1 MSDGLKAQHR
11 AAIIAALAANDRV
24 ERAVLFGSRAMGT
37 NTITSDVDIAL
48 FGDRLT
54 LTDQAH
60 LAATCDDLPMA
71 QSVDLVLH
79 NTIDNPA
86 LVDHIRTHG
95 VEWYRR
101 GGGGWKEMPFNKAF
115 LVNPSTRLSRDVIY
129 PYVEMSSLNPR
140 YSSVR
145 AVKERTF
152 HGSGSRFMDGDTLM
166 ARITP
171 CLENGKTAR
180 YCAKDKTVVAHG
192 STEFI
197 VVRGRPGI
205 SDSSFAFYMTCSA
218 TVRNFA
224 ISQMTGTS
232 GRQRVPAESLAH
244 LTVRIPPLPE
254 QRAIAHILG
263 TLDDKI
269 ELNRR
274 MNETLEAM
282 AQAIFKDWFVDF
294 GPVRAKVEGREA
306 YLPEDVWGLFPDSFQ
321 ESELGEIPR
330 GWGVCSIGSLL
341 TLERK
346 SLIPGDTPQETFSHY
361 SIPAFDN
368 EMLPAQEMG
377 GNIKSSKYIVSK
389 GTFLV
394 SKLNPKTSR
403 VWLPSASKIL
413 KQICSTEFLVCRP
426 SFSVGVP
433 FSYLLAKSNS
443 VVQRMGDLASRTS
456 NSHQRIQLADFI
468 SLPIIRCNEKLLTF
482 FNASISPLL
491 QKSLE
496 TRKENSLLK
505 KCRDILLPKL
515 LSGEIRIQ
523 DIGFL
528 IKGERS

>member
-54 LTDQAH
+54 LADQAH

-101 GGGGWKEMPFNKAF
+101 GGGEDSIVGGGLGDIAEIVMGQSPPGKSCNEWGKGIPLLNGPTEFGSYHPTPVQFTTDARKVAMTGDILFC
-115 LVNPSTRLSRDVIY
+115 VRGSTTGRMNYADQQYAIGRGIAAIRHKTNSQLQPLIRGII
-129 PYVEMSSLNPR
+129 ETQLSSLLQ
-140 YSSVR
+140 
-145 AVKERTF
+145 AAT
-152 HGSGSRFMDGDTLM
+152 
-166 ARITP
+166 
-171 CLENGKTAR
+171 
-180 YCAKDKTVVAHG
+180 G
-192 STEFI
+192 STFPNVSANQLSNLIIPKITERQMLNI
-197 VVRGRPGI
+197 A
-205 SDSSFAFYMTCSA
+205 DLLKSF
-218 TVRNFA
+218 
-224 ISQMTGTS
+224 
-232 GRQRVPAESLAH
+232 
-244 LTVRIPPLPE
+244 
-254 QRAIAHILG
+254 
-263 TLDDKI
+263 DDKI

-282 AQAIFKDWFVDF
+282 ARAIFKDWFVDF

-443 VVQRMGDLASRTS
+443 VVQRMGDLASGTS

>member
-24 ERAVLFGSRAMGT
+24 ERAVLLGSRAMGT

-79 NTIDNPA
+79 STIDNPV
-86 LVDHIRTHG
+86 LVEHIRTHG

-101 GGGGWKEMPFNKAF
+101 GGGGWKEMSFNKAF
-115 LVNPSTRLSRDVIY
+115 LVNPSTRLSRDVTY
-129 PYVEMSSLNPR
+129 PYVEISSLNPR

-274 MNETLEAM
+274 MNETLEEIAR
-282 AQAIFKDWFVDF
+282 ALFKSWFVDF
-294 GPVRAKVEGREA
+294 DPVRAK
-306 YLPEDVWGLFPDSFQ
+306 
-321 ESELGEIPR
+321 
-330 GWGVCSIGSLL
+330 
-341 TLERK
+341 
-346 SLIPGDTPQETFSHY
+346 
-361 SIPAFDN
+361 
-368 EMLPAQEMG
+368 M
-377 GNIKSSKYIVSK
+377 
-389 GTFLV
+389 
-394 SKLNPKTSR
+394 
-403 VWLPSASKIL
+403 
-413 KQICSTEFLVCRP
+413 
-426 SFSVGVP
+426 
-433 FSYLLAKSNS
+433 
-443 VVQRMGDLASRTS
+443 
-456 NSHQRIQLADFI
+456 
-468 SLPIIRCNEKLLTF
+468 
-482 FNASISPLL
+482 
-491 QKSLE
+491 
-496 TRKENSLLK
+496 
-505 KCRDILLPKL
+505 
-515 LSGEIRIQ
+515 
-523 DIGFL
+523 
-528 IKGERS
+528 

>member
-1 MSDGLKAQHR
+1 MSDGLKTQHR
-11 AAIIAALAANDRV
+11 AAIIAALAANERV
-24 ERAVLFGSRAMGT
+24 ERAVLFGARAMGT

-282 AQAIFKDWFVDF
+282 AQATFKDWFVDF

-330 GWGVCSIGSLL
+330 GWGVCSLNEIMKITMGQSPPGSTYNEIGEGLPFYQGRSDFQFRHPR
-341 TLERK
+341 ERVFC
-346 SLIPGDTPQETFSHY
+346 SEP
-361 SIPAFDN
+361 
-368 EMLPAQEMG
+368 
-377 GNIKSSKYIVSK
+377 
-389 GTFLV
+389 
-394 SKLNPKTSR
+394 SR
-403 VWLPSASKIL
+403 VAPPMATLMSVRAPVGSINMAD
-413 KQICSTEFLVCRP
+413 QICCIGR
-426 SFSVGVP
+426 GVAALQ
-433 FSYLLAKSNS
+433 SINGL
-443 VVQRMGDLASRTS
+443 
-456 NSHQRIQLADFI
+456 NSHAYYLMDSLQDIFKSYNSEGTIFGAINKKDLGAFRVTNCAVIAKAFNETICSIDKRI
-468 SLPIIRCNEKLLTF
+468 SL
-482 FNASISPLL
+482 SISQSNALT
-491 QKSLE
+491 SL
-496 TRKENSLLK
+496 
-505 KCRDILLPKL
+505 RDTLLPKL
-515 LSGEIRIQ
+515 LSGKIRI
-523 DIGFL
+523 DEAE
-528 IKGERS
+528 KAMEVVV

>member
-60 LAATCDDLPMA
+60 LAATCDNLPMA

-152 HGSGSRFMDGDTLM
+152 HNSGSRFMDGDTLM

-306 YLPEDVWGLFPDSFQ
+306 YLPEEIWGLFPDSFQ

-330 GWGVCSIGSLL
+330 GWEFGTISELVDIDPSRKLIKGSIAPYLEMKGVPTSGPTATGVYPKKFTSGTKFQL
-341 TLERK
+341 
-346 SLIPGDTPQETFSHY
+346 GDTLLARITPCLENGKT
-361 SIPAFDN
+361 ALVD
-368 EMLPAQEMG
+368 
-377 GNIKSSKYIVSK
+377 
-389 GTFLV
+389 FLEDGEIG
-394 SKLNPKTSR
+394 
-403 VWLPSASKIL
+403 WG
-413 KQICSTEFLVCRP
+413 STEFIVMCGKKSLHNSFVYCLARSEEFRSHAIRNMTGSSGRQRVPSTILV
-426 SFSVGVP
+426 
-433 FSYLLAKSNS
+433 
-443 VVQRMGDLASRTS
+443 
-456 NSHQRIQLADFI
+456 DFQM
-468 SLPIIRCNEKLLTF
+468 SLPQNYLVDYFSILCKSFLEK
-482 FNASISPLL
+482 IS
-491 QKSLE
+491 KVSA
-496 TRKENSLLK
+496 ENSILSSI
-505 KCRDILLPKL
+505 RDTLLPKL
-515 LSGEIRIQ
+515 ISGEIRVPNADQ
-523 DIGFL
+523 LAGGDP
-528 IKGERS
+528 